1 MGLSNQVHLNAK
13 KEQLSTFYLNL
24 IIQQPKH
31 YSQYVHQ
38 KFTNHVNTEQ
48 INHIQ
53 PN

>member
-1 MGLSNQVHLNAK
+1 VGLSNQVHLNAK